1 MNREE
6 WLSFYITMVLLF
18 ILLAIFIPILMKDR
32 MKLSFQDK
40 TKLDKDNINL
50 WEKFPGDLKTELNH
64 NFKFFDYSK
73 SKNSLSLI
81 NSSIIINESI
91 DYNITS
97 TDTNIEY
104 INIYSKKIISK
115 TR

>member
-6 WLSFYITMVLLF
+6 WLSFYITMALLF

-50 WEKFPGDLKTELNH
+50 CGKFKE
-64 NFKFFDYSK
+64 
-73 SKNSLSLI
+73 I
-81 NSSIIINESI
+81 
-91 DYNITS
+91 
-97 TDTNIEY
+97 
-104 INIYSKKIISK
+104 
-115 TR
+115 

>member
-1 MNREE
+1 MWKISRRFKN
-6 WLSFYITMVLLF
+6 
-18 ILLAIFIPILMKDR
+18 
-32 MKLSFQDK
+32 KL
-40 TKLDKDNINL
+40 N
-50 WEKFPGDLKTELNH
+50 P

-97 TDTNIEY
+97 TDSNIEY
-104 INIYSKKIISK
+104 INIYSKKNYDLKQDSKIDNIISISMGIFELLEILSN
-115 TR
+115 TPESQ

>member
-1 MNREE
+1 MNLEE
-6 WLSFYITMVLLF
+6 WLSFYITMTLLF

-50 WEKFPGDLKTELNH
+50 CGKFPGVSKIELNH

-97 TDTNIEY
+97 RDTNIDQLN
-104 INIYSKKIISK
+104 INSKKIII
-115 TR
+115 